1 MGLSNDTWTTNRNYS
16 IFSRL
21 WDDAVIPTEID
32 MPTAWTIVQ
41 GQRDEIQEL
50 EKHLDL
56 AEEARGNAAIRMTS
70 YQ

>member
-1 MGLSNDTWTTNRNYS
+1 M
-16 IFSRL
+16 
-21 WDDAVIPTEID
+21 DDAVIPTEID